1 MNPRFLTGMGV
12 TAAAAAAAL
21 CWYLLSREPDSAPRS
36 AGKGQAPAAIVTGH
50 GAYATPSPVEPTPET
65 DAPQPGPQWLDS
77 RGRDAAGLIAA
88 WDMARGDAL
97 LLEAAKRFPGDPL
110 VCSAM
115 IQHAGGNARE
125 AMPWIERLIAAE
137 PDNPEG
143 LYHKAW
149 ALMAGNDRAGAIE
162 ALRQAGTLPG
172 PRNTHLPERMLAVR
186 EAASAGAA
194 TRGDAARQALA
205 VARQRRAFDPTSHAP
220 QFELLP
226 RSPYALDRLSK
237 ALTQELAAAK
247 AVGNEARRMEII
259 GIGISTAE
267 QHSSVEGVSLWNEID
282 ARSLALDMLVGL
294 PDDTVVGGRGRTAG
308 SIRAEEQALNQE
320 RRLLLTQMA
329 PVRTLI
335 REASDAV
342 VWNYVQ
348 QFALYSESKAQEW
361 LLNQNGQ
368 TPGTEPA
375 AGDAE

>member
-12 TAAAAAAAL
+12 TAAAAAAVL
-21 CWYLLSREPDSAPRS
+21 CWYLLSREPDPAPRS

-205 VARQRRAFDPTSHAP
+205 VARQRRSSDPGSHSPLFESSTSAP
-220 QFELLP
+220 GGIP
-226 RSPYALDRLSK
+226 A

-267 QHSSVEGVSLWNEID
+267 QHSSGGAVSLWEELN
-282 ARSLALDMLVGL
+282 ARSLAFNFVVGL
-294 PDDTVVGGRGRTAG
+294 PDDTEVGGQGRTAG
-308 SIRAEEQALNQE
+308 SIRAEEHTLSSDL
-320 RRLLLTQMA
+320 RLLLNQMVA
-329 PVRTLI
+329 VRTLI
-335 REASDAV
+335 REASDDV
-342 VWNYVQ
+342 IWNYVEL
-348 QFALYSESKAQEW
+348 FARHGEVAAQKW
-361 LLNQNGQ
+361 LLEQNGQ
-368 TPGTEPA
+368 TQGTDAAA